1 MKKPFYKKWW
11 FWVITVIIVAA
22 GIGGNNSDTKKAI
35 TQVSTV
41 ESKPKQES
49 EQRSSEEK
57 EDKKKSLAE
66 EKERLKKEKEEK
78 KKTEALEKNAKK
90 KKDENTGL
98 TVDTYTKR
106 VNDALEEMG
115 EKTKLKV
122 SSTNILEDGK
132 TAINLSPDIIIFL
145 ETDKNKNIKKASLA
159 MTPNAYFTEIEDFKF
174 AFLLLIGT
182 MDDSLGFGDR
192 NLIKQKLGI
201 NDEKVFSKDHLKSFK
216 NNGTRYTYKGSIKDN
231 FILQAEY

>member
-22 GIGGNNSDTKKAI
+22 GIGGNNSDTKKE
-35 TQVSTV
+35 TTPVSTV

-90 KKDENTGL
+90 KKDEHTGL

-106 VNDALEEMG
+106 VNDALKEMG

-182 MDDSLGFGDR
+182 IDDSLSFGDR

-216 NNGTRYTYKGSIKDN
+216 NNGIRYTYKGSIKNN

>member
-11 FWVITVIIVAA
+11 FWVIIVIIVAV
-22 GIGGNNSDTKKAI
+22 GIGGNNSDNKKDTA
-35 TQVSTV
+35 QVSTV

-49 EQRSSEEK
+49 EQQSAEEK

-78 KKTEALEKNAKK
+78 KKTEALEKDAKK
-90 KKDENTGL
+90 KKDEKTGL

-106 VNDALEEMG
+106 VNDALGEMG

-132 TAINLSPDIIIFL
+132 TAINLSSDIIIFL
-145 ETDKNKNIKKASLA
+145 ETDKNKNVKKASLA
-159 MTPNAYFTEIEDFKF
+159 MTPNAYFTGIEDFKF

-182 MDDSLGFGDR
+182 MDDSLSLGDR

-201 NDEKVFSKDHLKSFK
+201 NDEKVFSKDHLKSYK
-216 NNGTRYTYKGSIKDN
+216 NNGIQFTYKGSIKDN
-231 FILQAEY
+231 FILQAEL